1 MNLKQSLL
9 ILISLM
15 LFGNISAQHK
25 NETLTDLIN
34 EAIRVSPKIKMLE
47 YKLKVAESRIEQ
59 NTNLPDPMLTLGLMN
74 MPTNTF
80 SFTQEPMT
88 GKVIGLS
95 QAIPFPGG
103 LSAKAKVKAVDTLIV
118 NEELKDYKNE
128 ISKTVSTLYY
138 NLIFVREE
146 IKLTNESKNLLSS
159 ILEVVKS
166 KYEVSKASMQ
176 NIIKVNV
183 QQTRIQDKIEI
194 LKGKENSIVAELN
207 AFLLRDIE
215 TSIFVEDV
223 LATEFNL
230 VSNKELIEIAKENRP
245 ILKGIKLSNRKS
257 KLMEEQAEY
266 EFYPNFNFGVQY
278 SQRDY
283 NNFTG
288 IDFSDFLSVVVGII
302 LPINYGGKKTAKINE
317 AKFLQNF
324 YQEKFNESVQ
334 ELNSSIGKTISK
346 LSELQNREI
355 LFSKTLVV
363 QTEQSFRIALSD
375 YQVGKIDFVNVID
388 AEREILN
395 VKTELLK
402 IQTDYKVNI
411 AELEFLVGRKLN

>member
-302 LPINYGGKKTAKINE
+302 LPIIYGGKKTAKINE